1 MSRRPARGAA
11 VPLALLAALL
21 AVVVAREASAGDA
34 ARPPCPVAPAS
45 ATCAPRWRV
54 QATGVATFSPAV
66 DLEDDRGDV
75 AVRRGGFDVLT
86 TYEVSPRWTV
96 GFDLGAER
104 STYDFSDP
112 ARLVPG
118 AGRLFEEG
126 TTVYVAPGLKL
137 TLDDTWAFAGAVT
150 VSTGF
155 APGADASDGTT
166 ASVVATVR
174 RRVSSSLAVL
184 VGGLYSTSLEDDP
197 TIVPI
202 VTIMGAGPSEGPVR
216 FEFRGAGLRA
226 TYALSERV
234 AVAASARYVRREFRL
249 AATDRVPEGVFRDV
263 RVPVSLELDLRPR
276 PNVTISGAVGVNA
289 YADLRF
295 DDRDGN
301 ELVDAQADVGLWFG
315 LSATIRF

>member
-1 MSRRPARGAA
+1 MSPRPAA
-11 VPLALLAALL
+11 VLAALL
-21 AVVVAREASAGDA
+21 GGLVAVAALAREAA
-34 ARPPCPVAPAS
+34 ADDGCRPPCPAAPDTA
-45 ATCAPRWRV
+45 ACAPRWRV
-54 QATGVATFSPAV
+54 QATGVATYAPAA
-66 DLEDDRGDV
+66 DLEDDRGDL

-86 TYEVSPRWTV
+86 TYEVSPRWTL

-126 TTVYVAPGLKL
+126 TTVYVAPGLKF
-137 TLDDTWAFAGAVT
+137 TPDDTWAFAGAVT

-174 RRVSSSLAVL
+174 RRVSSGLAVL
-184 VGGLYSTSLEDDP
+184 VGGLYSTSLEDDA
-197 TIVPI
+197 TLVPI

-226 TYALSERV
+226 TWALSPRV
-234 AVAASARYVRREFRL
+234 ALAASARYVRREFRL

-276 PNVTISGAVGVNA
+276 PNVTFSGAVGINA
-289 YADLRF
+289 YADVRF

-301 ELVDAQADVGLWFG
+301 ELVDAQADIGLWFG
-315 LSATIRF
+315 VSATIRF

>member
-1 MSRRPARGAA
+1 MSRPARGAA
-11 VPLALLAALL
+11 VLVALLATLV
-21 AVVVAREASAGDA
+21 AVAHARAATADDA
-34 ARPPCPVAPAS
+34 VRPPCPAAPDTA
-45 ATCAPRWRV
+45 ACAPRWRV
-54 QATGVATFSPAV
+54 QATGVATFSPAA

-126 TTVYVAPGLKL
+126 TTVYVAPGLKF
-137 TLDDTWAFAGAVT
+137 TPNDTWAFAGAVT

-155 APGADASDGTT
+155 APGADTSDGTT
-166 ASVVATVR
+166 ASIVATVR
-174 RRVSSSLAVL
+174 RRVSPGLAVL
-184 VGGLYSTSLEDDP
+184 VGGLYSTSLDDDA
-197 TIVPI
+197 TLVPI
-202 VTIMGAGPSEGPVR
+202 VTLMGAGPSEGPVR

-226 TYALSERV
+226 TYALSPRV
-234 AVAASARYVRREFRL
+234 ALAASARYVRREFRL
-249 AATDRVPEGVFRDV
+249 AATDRLPEGVFRDV
-263 RVPVSLELDLRPR
+263 RVPVSLEIDLRPR
-276 PNVTISGAVGVNA
+276 PNVTFSAAIGVNA

-295 DDRDGN
+295 DDRDGH
-301 ELVDAQADVGLWFG
+301 EVVDARADVGLWFG
-315 LSATIRF
+315 ISATVRF